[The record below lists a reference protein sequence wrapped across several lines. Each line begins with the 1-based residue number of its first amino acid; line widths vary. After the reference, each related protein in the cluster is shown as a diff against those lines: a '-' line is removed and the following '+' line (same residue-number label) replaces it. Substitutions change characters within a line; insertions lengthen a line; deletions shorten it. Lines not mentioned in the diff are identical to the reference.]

1 MARRGLKDLGGFG
14 QACIVLVLCL
24 AGVAVGLFVWGD
36 DDGGGSG
43 SGSASASA
51 SATVPPDGASDG
63 GGSGVPVPDPTVTE
77 GLELPVKVAAPQPA
91 YFNGDDAKL
100 KAALPP
106 APGSDATVTA
116 KVLHELQ
123 EDTLRLAGVPG
134 RMTASCNGGQVPNK
148 AGESTGCTIVYEG
161 VEVTWAVVIQ
171 SVGFGSVSYQTLQ
184 PETGVLVDT
193 GVQGAFWVMYHD
205 KSDELRCDVMPHVSV
220 TRLDRYSGFEC
231 QYLDRTRTPARWVNV
246 PVVLRQFGVRFS

>member
-1 MARRGLKDLGGFG
+1 M
-14 QACIVLVLCL
+14 LVLCL
-24 AGVAVGLFVWGD
+24 AGVAVGLVVWGD
-36 DDGGGSG
+36 DEGGGTGSASESSAAAPDGGSASGGSSAGGSG
-43 SGSASASA
+43 A
-51 SATVPPDGASDG
+51 
-63 GGSGVPVPDPTVTE
+63 PVPEPTVTE
-77 GLELPVKVAAPQPA
+77 GLELPVAVTAPQPG
-91 YFNGDDAKL
+91 YFNGSDEKL
-100 KAALPP
+100 AAALPP
-106 APGSDATVTA
+106 PPGTDATVTE

-171 SVGFGSVSYQTLQ
+171 SVGFGSVSYRTYQ

-193 GVQGAFWVMYHD
+193 GVYGAFWEMYGE
-205 KSDELRCDVMPHVSV
+205 KSDTLRCDVIPHVSV
-220 TRLDRYSGFEC
+220 VTLDRYSGFEC

-246 PVVLRQFGVRFS
+246 PVIQRELGVRFS